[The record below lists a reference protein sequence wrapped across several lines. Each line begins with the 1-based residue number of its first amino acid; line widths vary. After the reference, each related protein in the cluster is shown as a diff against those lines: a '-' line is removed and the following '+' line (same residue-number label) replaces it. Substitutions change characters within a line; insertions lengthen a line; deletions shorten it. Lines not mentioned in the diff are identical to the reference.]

1 MRQRGRFEVRKHLA
15 RFIAAGQMFFHH
27 RFLVSE
33 VTMFT
38 LVEQSESV
46 SVSFFSWTTL
56 AR

>member
-46 SVSFFSWTTL
+46 SVSLFSWTTL